1 MHLFAGNAGSLM
13 LYSAPM
19 LTFATVIKK
28 RSTEEFSCVPYILAL
43 FNCCLYTWYGLPVVS
58 HRWENFPVVTIN
70 GLGIVL
76 ELSFILIYFCFAS
89 NARKKKVALMMI
101 PVVGMVLA
109 TMAISTF
116 SFHDHRRRKVFVGSV
131 GLVASVSMYSSP
143 LVVVSPNL
151 VGCPLGL
158 LQLLLYCKYRKK
170 DQTVTEEPHKWDLES
185 CHDEED
191 NTKLKNQDALQ
202 PGGFFAS
209 NPFNAFLACI
219 FSLHL
224 PDPAY
229 MFDMIMQPDTGL
241 GSKENIFSAT
251 LSPTSMSAQNQQALR
266 RAMSRT
272 LSGSTGI
279 PFTSS
284 SASRR
289 WPVLPRRSTM
299 HVKCSRVGVI
309 PKRASISWKIL
320 MPSLTI
326 PVCVQADS
334 TATKVAAFGCTPC
347 SNICS
352 KSEIALKP
360 SPWCAYALIRA
371 VQAATLGQEM
381 PANDA

>member
-1 MHLFAGNAGSLM
+1 MEDRLRLAVGVMGNAGSLM

-70 GLGIVL
+70 GVGIVL

-143 LVVVSPNL
+143 LVVVKRVIKTKSVEYMPFYLSFFSFVTSSLWMAYGLLSHDLVLASPNL

-191 NTKLKNQDALQ
+191 NTKLKNQDAV
-202 PGGFFAS
+202 GA
-209 NPFNAFLACI
+209 
-219 FSLHL
+219 
-224 PDPAY
+224 
-229 MFDMIMQPDTGL
+229 
-241 GSKENIFSAT
+241 
-251 LSPTSMSAQNQQALR
+251 
-266 RAMSRT
+266 
-272 LSGSTGI
+272 
-279 PFTSS
+279 
-284 SASRR
+284 
-289 WPVLPRRSTM
+289 
-299 HVKCSRVGVI
+299 VK
-309 PKRASISWKIL
+309 L
-320 MPSLTI
+320 ET
-326 PVCVQADS
+326 
-334 TATKVAAFGCTPC
+334 
-347 SNICS
+347 
-352 KSEIALKP
+352 
-360 SPWCAYALIRA
+360 
-371 VQAATLGQEM
+371 
-381 PANDA
+381 